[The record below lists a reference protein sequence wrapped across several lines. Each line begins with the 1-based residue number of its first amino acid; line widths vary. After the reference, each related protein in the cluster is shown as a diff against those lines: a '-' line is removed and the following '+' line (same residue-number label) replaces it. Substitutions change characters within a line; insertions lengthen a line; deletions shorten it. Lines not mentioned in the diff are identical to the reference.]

1 MPRHSTL
8 APLLFIGF
16 LGACILKPLDPPPP
30 GSEPSAPPQAPPQ
43 TPPDSPPKA
52 PPSPPEPRAPSV
64 LQALPSDR
72 FQAQGSLALGS
83 LTPAS
88 PAERAFFERLE
99 GHPGWPV
106 DVSIH
111 VSWSSNVTAELIL
124 LDLEDSNEI
133 PVALEPLDRGLRAT
147 PLEPLSPGRSYA
159 YAVISDALAPR
170 EDAAPELLAAFEQL
184 DPTAGSI
191 VWVDTFVTSAE
202 TIPTFDLQTG
212 RMEVPNDLLL
222 IDGRPSAGLAF
233 AADHGRAILDYDGF
247 STTAPAFI
255 GFSKPVAAV
264 DLALFDARGQAPNA
278 LPFAIEPD
286 VLAIE
291 PQLPLGGGELHAVV
305 AWSDE
310 VQPNLQSIA
319 LLVEAPLT
327 ERSRSTVRMLSSELA
342 RRLEGP
348 RAALAPIRAAI
359 TSSLGSTSELDAL
372 LPFTTLSPST
382 LLSQRRAQ
390 LSDLPVT
397 VSDVEAGAPGL
408 LGLGL
413 TMPNVETVV
422 RGTFQ
427 SLGVDAIDFVLT
439 IPKDVDPQTALPV
452 VLTGHGLSAS
462 ADALNVWAD
471 GLAEAGF
478 AAFAI
483 DLPHHG
489 ERATGGPLTSS
500 LDFINLDPLSA
511 TRDNFLQ
518 AMVDMSQAV
527 RVIQQAPWDSITG
540 GYSLEGDDIVYMG
553 QSLGSIVGAGL
564 AGIEPSIESYALNVP
579 GASLVDL
586 IALSEQPILQN
597 MFQADLQARGIAQD
611 TADYHRYL
619 ASAKWVMDIC
629 DPVNLVPREQ
639 QRRTLLQMVPDDQ
652 VIPNQS
658 TRVLA
663 QVLGTPIELFEPPLL
678 GHAFFANP
686 TSPEARRALTQIIE
700 FFEAR

>member
-30 GSEPSAPPQAPPQ
+30 GAEPSAPPQAPPE
-43 TPPDSPPKA
+43 SPPKA
-52 PPSPPEPRAPSV
+52 PPSPPEPQTPSV

-72 FQAQGSLALGS
+72 FQAQGNLALGS
-83 LTPAS
+83 LTPTS
-88 PAERAFFERLE
+88 PAEREFFERLE

-106 DVSIH
+106 DVSVHI
-111 VSWSSNVTAELIL
+111 SWSAEATAEFVL
-124 LDLEDSNEI
+124 LDLEGLSEV
-133 PVALEPLDRGLRAT
+133 PVALEALDRGLRAT

-159 YAVISDALAPR
+159 YAVLSDALAPR
-170 EDAAPELLAAFEQL
+170 EDAAPELLAAFERL
-184 DPTAGSI
+184 DPTAGPI
-191 VWVDTFVTSAE
+191 VWVDTFRTSAE

-222 IDGRPSAGLAF
+222 IDGRLSAGLAF

-255 GFSKPVAAV
+255 GFSQPVEAV
-264 DLALFDARGQAPNA
+264 DLALFDARGQASNA
-278 LPFAIEPD
+278 PPFAIEPD

-291 PQLPLGGGELHAVV
+291 PQLPLWGGELHAVV

-319 LLVEAPLT
+319 LLVEASLT
-327 ERSRSTVRMLSSELA
+327 ERSTSTVRMLSSELA
-342 RRLEGP
+342 NRLEPP

-397 VSDVEAGAPGL
+397 LSDVEAGAPGL

-439 IPKDVDPQTALPV
+439 IPKDADPQTALPV

-489 ERATGGPLTSS
+489 ERASGGLASS

-527 RVIQQAPWDSITG
+527 RVIQQAPWDSITS
-540 GYSLEGDDIVYMG
+540 GYTLDGDDIVYMG